1 MPFSPSDAWLQG
13 LGAAF
18 VQLAAG
24 EFAAALR
31 GTHTS
36 PVRALGKWLIDAL
49 PTPLID
55 VAIALLRRGD
65 KPAIAI
71 ALTLFSLGVPAMAA
85 TAGTATLVAALLLS
99 GLLGL
104 YALWRRT
111 ELSRTT
117 AAPLGLVATAAGILG
132 VFFGAEASFAIG
144 FAAAGLALVI
154 RRVRKR
160 RRAEPV
166 RLPRPQVLLGSPP
179 GSASLEIPGLSELI
193 TPVDR
198 FFVTDVTFPAPSVV
212 LRQWRLVVRGMVE
225 HPLSLTLDELLSL
238 PSREIDAVLMCVH
251 NPVGGPFVGNARWQG
266 VLLRDLLVRAGA
278 ATEADHVRLHSVDGF
293 SAGISLS
300 LLEDGF
306 EPMLVYAMNSTPL
319 TRAHGAPVRVLVP
332 GIHGYDANIKW
343 LASVEVMRFSEAID
357 YAERKGW
364 PRRPSRMAPN
374 SRIDVP
380 NHSALLAPGRQI
392 VAGVAWSPPHGVA
405 KVELR
410 IDGGPWQ
417 VCALAT
423 ALGPSAWV
431 QWQAP
436 WDATPGRHTLETRTW
451 GREGVQAELAAAP
464 YPDGARGYHRIA
476 VDVQSTRNPQR
487 RQVGWWLASDARAR
501 GLLAWRGITAW
512 RRHRPHSG

>member
-24 EFAAALR
+24 EFAAAVR

-36 PVRALGKWLIDAL
+36 PVRALGKWLVDTL

-154 RRVRKR
+154 RRVRQR

-166 RLPRPQVLLGSPP
+166 RLPRPQAPLGSPP

-212 LRQWRLVVRGMVE
+212 LRHWRLVVRGMVE

-306 EPMLVYAMNSTPL
+306 EPMLVYAMNGTPL
-319 TRAHGAPVRVLVP
+319 TRAHGAPVR
-332 GIHGYDANIKW
+332 DACAW
-343 LASVEVMRFSEAID
+343 H
-357 YAERKGW
+357 
-364 PRRPSRMAPN
+364 PR
-374 SRIDVP
+374 
-380 NHSALLAPGRQI
+380 L
-392 VAGVAWSPPHGVA
+392 
-405 KVELR
+405 
-410 IDGGPWQ
+410 
-417 VCALAT
+417 
-423 ALGPSAWV
+423 
-431 QWQAP
+431 
-436 WDATPGRHTLETRTW
+436 
-451 GREGVQAELAAAP
+451 
-464 YPDGARGYHRIA
+464 
-476 VDVQSTRNPQR
+476 
-487 RQVGWWLASDARAR
+487 
-501 GLLAWRGITAW
+501 
-512 RRHRPHSG
+512 

>member
-1 MPFSPSDAWLQG
+1 
-13 LGAAF
+13 
-18 VQLAAG
+18 
-24 EFAAALR
+24 
-31 GTHTS
+31 
-36 PVRALGKWLIDAL
+36 
-49 PTPLID
+49 
-55 VAIALLRRGD
+55 
-65 KPAIAI
+65 
-71 ALTLFSLGVPAMAA
+71 
-85 TAGTATLVAALLLS
+85 
-99 GLLGL
+99 
-104 YALWRRT
+104 
-111 ELSRTT
+111 
-117 AAPLGLVATAAGILG
+117 
-132 VFFGAEASFAIG
+132 
-144 FAAAGLALVI
+144 
-154 RRVRKR
+154 
-160 RRAEPV
+160 
-166 RLPRPQVLLGSPP
+166 
-179 GSASLEIPGLSELI
+179 
-193 TPVDR
+193 
-198 FFVTDVTFPAPSVV
+198 
-212 LRQWRLVVRGMVE
+212 MVE

-380 NHSALLAPGRQI
+380 KPLSAGTRPPDRRRCGVESSARRREGRT
-392 VAGVAWSPPHGVA
+392 A
-405 KVELR
+405 

-423 ALGPSAWV
+423 APARVLGSVA
-431 QWQAP
+431 AP
-436 WDATPGRHTLETRTW
+436 WDATPGRHTLRPAPGDEKAFRPNSLRTP
-451 GREGVQAELAAAP
+451 R
-464 YPDGARGYHRIA
+464 RGPRL
-476 VDVQSTRNPQR
+476 P
-487 RQVGWWLASDARAR
+487 
-501 GLLAWRGITAW
+501 
-512 RRHRPHSG
+512 PHCG